1 MLGRFDYQWR
11 HEPIL
16 HGWKPDAAHPW
27 FGGRA
32 QTTVIEDAGAR
43 VRAMPDGTVQVD
55 VGDHTVVI
63 TGQDLRSRPVR
74 WLFLDEVDGYP
85 GDVDGEGDPVGLA
98 EARTISFGHRAK
110 NFVVSTPTVRGA
122 SRIEREFEAS
132 DQRRYHVPCPQ
143 SGHLQWLQFERLR
156 WPKGRPA
163 EARYHCEGCERPIEE
178 RHKPWFV
185 AEANG
190 ARWIATAPPDV
201 AAATEEAG
209 TVGYHISGLYS
220 PLGMLSW
227 PRIARAWE
235 AAQGNDAALK
245 TVKNTILGEVWQE
258 SGEAPDWERL
268 YERRERWELGTA
280 PADALFLTAG
290 ADVQRDR
297 IEVDVWGWGRGLQS
311 WLVDHIVLEGD
322 TAGAQVWAAL
332 TALLDRTWPH
342 ASGRRMGLARL
353 AVDTGDGLTTQAVYA
368 WARRQGRDRVMAVKG
383 RGGFDRASPVDGPSY
398 VDITEGGRKIR
409 RGLHLWTV
417 AVATF
422 KSETYRWLRLAAPTD
437 EDRAEGRGWPDGF
450 VHLPSGITAEWLRQ
464 LTAKQLVTVRTRQG
478 GQRLEWQQIRDRNEA
493 LECRVYARAAVWLMG
508 ADRWPEERWAQL
520 EAQLAPEPVDDEAPP
535 LAGRTA
541 WQAPRRRRVF
551 TPRYME

>member
-1 MLGRFDYQWR
+1 MAEEFEGSDAIRAAWLGG
-11 HEPIL
+11 L
-16 HGWKPDAAHPW
+16 APDP
-27 FGGRA
+27 A
-32 QTTVIEDAGAR
+32 QTVSRWADRHRILSSRGASEAGPYRTARTPYLREIMDALSPMHPARRVVFMKAAQVGATEAGNNWIGYVMHRAPGPFLAVQPTTDLAKRLSQQRIEPLIEDSSALRALVAPARSRDSGNTLLAKRFPGGQFVLTGANS
-43 VRAMPDGTVQVD
+43 A
-55 VGDHTVVI
+55 VG
-63 TGQDLRSRPVR
+63 LRSMPVR

-110 NFVVSTPTVRGA
+110 IFVVSTPTVRGA

-132 DQRRYHVPCPQ
+132 DQRRYHVPCPHC
-143 SGHLQWLQFERLR
+143 GHLQWLQFERLR

-178 RHKPWFV
+178 RHKPWFM

-201 AAATEEAG
+201 AAAAAEAG

-280 PADALFLTAG
+280 PAGALFLTAG

-322 TAGAQVWAAL
+322 TAGAEVWAAL

-383 RGGFDRASPVDGPSY
+383 RGGFDRASPVDGPSW

-409 RGLHLWTV
+409 RGLL
-417 AVATF
+417 
-422 KSETYRWLRLAAPTD
+422 SISIE
-437 EDRAEGRGWPDGF
+437 
-450 VHLPSGITAEWLRQ
+450 SGPRIGVQ
-464 LTAKQLVTVRTRQG
+464 KGPPCLV
-478 GQRLEWQQIRDRNEA
+478 
-493 LECRVYARAAVWLMG
+493 C
-508 ADRWPEERWAQL
+508 
-520 EAQLAPEPVDDEAPP
+520 
-535 LAGRTA
+535 
-541 WQAPRRRRVF
+541 
-551 TPRYME
+551 